1 MLQVVAQHRR
11 DDSGSAVGGRG
22 DDLAP
27 AGILFVDRHGIDG
40 QPIGKDVRLRAV
52 GALLVA
58 ELLEE
63 RAGPP
68 LDTKS
73 AGELALAPK
82 PAIDAGAHRAPE
94 RRDTGIDL
102 GLGAEGA
109 LVRQHHCG
117 DGGAALVRHLQH
129 GSRVLERIRHAR
141 LFLIGRLLRV
151 AGELFLRHDEAA
163 ADRKVDLAQVAHP
176 LGVDCLEFHAVGMAR
191 ERWAVVEDDVV
202 MRIEYERDAVKC
214 KQVPAPPEVCQV
226 GLGALHIEIGCTVAE
241 QAQHHRPVCRVA
253 LAGEGKRAMEGDAEP
268 QPCVRRWVRV
278 GLLDKQAEKGP
289 GRRHRPHRV
298 GRGRADA
305 DLEDIEDAKEHH
317 DDARRLLGPRW
328 LEGDPQPSGSDRSG
342 PLQDTEFMPETHVS
356 PCPPLRRSAR
366 ITIVA
371 RPGVGE
377 DGAMPTSEGAE
388 TGPSQARRRR
398 SERLATVMRRVGGRR
413 RRTMRRIG
421 VDVGGT
427 FTDLILVD
435 EAAGAITVDK
445 VPSTPDDPAR
455 AVMTG
460 VDALC
465 GKAGVSLEAVDLLLH
480 GTTVATNITL
490 EHKGAEVG
498 LITTEGFRDILHI
511 ARHKKPHNF
520 SLQQELPW
528 QSRPLVRRRH
538 RLTVRERVTAP
549 KGEIIVPLDEAEVR
563 ERARALRE
571 AGVDAIAVC
580 LLHAYLNPAHEQR
593 IKQIL
598 QEECPDAYLSVS
610 SEVLPLYREFERFS
624 TTCLNAY
631 VGPRVASYIGRLEA
645 GLRDAG
651 LPRGVRL
658 MQSSGGMTTADNA
671 TGGPVNLM
679 MSGPVAGLI
688 GGIWAGKMA
697 GYDNVFTLD
706 IGGTSADI
714 GVAAGGA
721 LRMRHLLDTK
731 IGDYQAM
738 IPMVDIDTIGAGG
751 GSIAYVDD
759 GGIYRVGPQSAGAE
773 PGPACYGRGGSE
785 PTSTDAQVVL
795 GRLRTDRGLVGGQ
808 MTLHADLAL
817 GAVQSL
823 AGTLDMS
830 LGGDRARRA
839 ADPEVQHGA
848 GHRAQQRAARL

>member
-1 MLQVVAQHRR
+1 
-11 DDSGSAVGGRG
+11 
-22 DDLAP
+22 
-27 AGILFVDRHGIDG
+27 
-40 QPIGKDVRLRAV
+40 
-52 GALLVA
+52 
-58 ELLEE
+58 
-63 RAGPP
+63 
-68 LDTKS
+68 
-73 AGELALAPK
+73 
-82 PAIDAGAHRAPE
+82 
-94 RRDTGIDL
+94 
-102 GLGAEGA
+102 
-109 LVRQHHCG
+109 
-117 DGGAALVRHLQH
+117 
-129 GSRVLERIRHAR
+129 
-141 LFLIGRLLRV
+141 
-151 AGELFLRHDEAA
+151 
-163 ADRKVDLAQVAHP
+163 
-176 LGVDCLEFHAVGMAR
+176 
-191 ERWAVVEDDVV
+191 
-202 MRIEYERDAVKC
+202 
-214 KQVPAPPEVCQV
+214 
-226 GLGALHIEIGCTVAE
+226 
-241 QAQHHRPVCRVA
+241 
-253 LAGEGKRAMEGDAEP
+253 
-268 QPCVRRWVRV
+268 
-278 GLLDKQAEKGP
+278 
-289 GRRHRPHRV
+289 
-298 GRGRADA
+298 
-305 DLEDIEDAKEHH
+305 
-317 DDARRLLGPRW
+317 
-328 LEGDPQPSGSDRSG
+328 
-342 PLQDTEFMPETHVS
+342 
-356 PCPPLRRSAR
+356 
-366 ITIVA
+366 
-371 RPGVGE
+371 
-377 DGAMPTSEGAE
+377 
-388 TGPSQARRRR
+388 
-398 SERLATVMRRVGGRR
+398 
-413 RRTMRRIG
+413 MRRIG

-480 GTTVATNITL
+480 GTTVATNIAI

-538 RLTVRERVTAP
+538 RLTVKERVTAP

-598 QEECPDAYLSVS
+598 REECPDAYLSVS

-631 VGPRVASYIGRLEA
+631 VGPRVGSYVGRLES
-645 GLRDAG
+645 GLKDAG
-651 LPRGVRL
+651 LARGVRL
-658 MQSSGGMTTADNA
+658 MQSSGGMTTADSA

-714 GVAAGGA
+714 GVAADGA

-731 IGDYQAM
+731 VGDYQAM

-751 GSIAYVDD
+751 GSIAYVDE
-759 GGIYRVGPQSAGAE
+759 GGIYRVGPQSAGAD
-773 PGPACYGRGGSE
+773 PGPACYGRGGAE
-785 PTSTDAQVVL
+785 PTSTDAQVAL
-795 GRLRTDRGLVGGQ
+795 GRLRTDRGLVGGS
-808 MTLHADLAL
+808 MTLHADLAHDAL
-817 GAVQSL
+817 QGL

-830 LGGDRARRA
+830 LEETALGALQIQKFSMVQAIELNSVRRGYDPRDFTLVA
-839 ADPEVQHGA
+839 AGGA
-848 GHRAQQRAARL
+848 GPLFACDIAVELEIPRVLVPPHPGILSATGLLATDMQHEFVTTERQPLATRSTARISPRVSRN